1 VTSGGPGIYVGG
13 AIGLAYVPSALA
25 AAGTQLTI
33 DCRGKD
39 VAATVV
45 TGKFYKRKA

>member
-1 VTSGGPGIYVGG
+1 VVGG
-13 AIGLAYVPSALA
+13 SIGLAYVPTSMA

-39 VAATVV
+39 IAATVIS
-45 TGKFYKRKA
+45 GKFIKRKKQDP